1 MGGSFVNKILIVSDC
16 EKNTKALSSLCKNLG
31 YDCENVCLSNEEMVY
46 SKILSSS
53 FSLAIVFEADV
64 LCINLKKKSDID
76 ILCLLNKSSIKEK
89 SAQLSSLGI
98 FALVFPFEE
107 WELVQAISFINA
119 SHSRFDSL
127 KKEKD
132 GLVKKVED
140 MKIIDRAKCCLI
152 HYLRIT
158 EATAH
163 RHIEKQAMDTRQSKI
178 DVARNI
184 LTTYEA

>member
-31 YDCENVCLSNEEMVY
+31 YDCENVCLSDEEMVY

-53 FSLAIVFEADV
+53 FSLAIVFDADV

-98 FALVFPFEE
+98 FTLAFPFEE
-107 WELVQAISFINA
+107 WELVQAINFINA

-163 RHIEKQAMDTRQSKI
+163 RHIEKQAMDMRLTKRQ
-178 DVARNI
+178 VAEEI
-184 LTTYEA
+184 LKKYEA